1 MSLMMVYKF
10 LHGCAPSYLGLF
22 NYVADLPSR
31 RGLRSSCS
39 VHPPVH
45 CWRSSIFGCWPP
57 GVELP
62 VTEGY
67 VGAMSDSLLHS
78 TPFRNDSSAHIRLN
92 LTFLRLHTVHNGPIA
107 VLQML
112 RSLKKFMIDRVDATG
127 VSTCRYRLGL
137 VSLSSAFVLTASLR
151 YCWRCSI
158 SFDGNITEY
167 CHSYRCYYLKPN
179 KLVKVNYSKS
189 GNCIFLIEYW
199 FSGGSRNC

>member
-127 VSTCRYRLGL
+127 ASTCRYRPSQS
-137 VSLSSAFVLTASLR
+137 VQCVR
-151 YCWRCSI
+151 V
-158 SFDGNITEY
+158 D
-167 CHSYRCYYLKPN
+167 
-179 KLVKVNYSKS
+179 SKS
-189 GNCIFLIEYW
+189 ALLLKVLHLFRWQHHWVLSFLSLLLFKTEQV
-199 FSGGSRNC
+199 SESKL